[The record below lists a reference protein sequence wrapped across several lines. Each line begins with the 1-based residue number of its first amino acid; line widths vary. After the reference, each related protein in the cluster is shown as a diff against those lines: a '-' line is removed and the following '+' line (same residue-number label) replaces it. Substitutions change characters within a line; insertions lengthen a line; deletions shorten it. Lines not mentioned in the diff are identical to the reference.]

1 MSEDGRRSAVT
12 KPAVRSPA
20 ATLPGL
26 AGAPPSPAPSAPTR
40 AVASTLLGHAATMP
54 ATPGRPAVAMP
65 STPPAP
71 TQGDTVEVGRF
82 DAQSPSS
89 ERRRRTIALAVGSAA
104 AVAVVLVVGLTH
116 SRHAS
121 PPGAASTTRAAAP
134 KPAPPTVVVA
144 PLEAPAAPEEI
155 APAPSPAPTAEKMP
169 RMRHRPLAHREREA
183 APQKRRPPAH
193 KRALAMKEKP
203 MGDRAGARAA
213 YQRGND
219 LLLTGNAGGAIDA
232 YQEAVRLA
240 PSDPVG
246 YRGLGLAYE
255 KEGKNKEAIAA
266 LVSYLKLSRHAH
278 DREVIARRLY
288 RLTHTD

>member
-1 MSEDGRRSAVT
+1 MSDDGRRQAVT
-12 KPAVRSPA
+12 KAVVRSPA

-26 AGAPPSPAPSAPTR
+26 AGAPPPPGPPAPAR
-40 AVASTLLGHAATMP
+40 AVAPTLVGHAATMP
-54 ATPGRPAVAMP
+54 AVPGRPAAPMP
-65 STPPAP
+65 AATGESV
-71 TQGDTVEVGRF
+71 VELDAF
-82 DAQSPSS
+82 DAQSTASG
-89 ERRRRTIALAVGSAA
+89 RKRKIGLAVGGA
-104 AVAVVLVVGLTH
+104 AVALALVVGLGVF
-116 SRHAS
+116 RHAA
-121 PPGAASTTRAAAP
+121 PVRVAAPQKTAAAP
-134 KPAPPTVVVA
+134 SSAPTVEVA
-144 PLEAPAAPEEI
+144 PLEAPTKEI
-155 APAPSPAPTAEKMP
+155 AAEPSPAPMAEKQP
-169 RMRHRPLAHREREA
+169 RVRHRPVAHREQA
-183 APQKRRPPAH
+183 APKQRRQPAH
-193 KRALAMKEKP
+193 RRALAMKAKP
-203 MGDRAGARAA
+203 AGDRAGARAA

-219 LLLTGNAGGAIDA
+219 LLLTGNAAGAVDA